1 MIKTMTIPKTQVVGQ
16 SFAPARTISV
26 MRGFAQGP
34 AGSFFKSNHPI
45 MVEIEGLRLLNPS
58 QIEDL
63 LHSRRCLEEVKMLIE
78 EEADPSYIYQG
89 KIRIENYYYSLVDV
103 DLRCRDSEMI
113 LKANLSDDLA
123 DLREGDEGVLSPGTE
138 DGFIG
143 HIEMS
148 DCSGT
153 SKGRLVISQG
163 TLSGRYTFLPEQG
176 EDGGII
182 HDDGPL
188 ILH

>member
-1 MIKTMTIPKTQVVGQ
+1 MIKTMTIPKTQVGGQ

-78 EEADPSYIYQG
+78 EEADPTYICRG
-89 KIRIENYYYSLVDV
+89 NIRIENSYYRLVNV
-103 DLRCRDSEMI
+103 DLSRQESGRT
-113 LKANLSDDLA
+113 LKADLA
-123 DLREGDEGVLSPGTE
+123 DPLDRDEGLLYTDAE
-138 DGFIG
+138 DDFIG
-143 HIEMS
+143 QIEVKEVG
-148 DCSGT
+148 GT
-153 SKGRLVISQG
+153 ANGRLFLSRGIY
-163 TLSGRYTFLPEQG
+163 SGRYAVRL
-176 EDGGII
+176 EDSWEARY
-182 HDDGPL
+182 
-188 ILH
+188 